1 MVSVVVDRIGVHVT
15 NAEDVDEHTEEG
27 GDKEEHHSDVID
39 VNTDTEGLSFDFEA
53 ISTHP
58 SKGEPVTDVVSSCT
72 LSYEFGNE
80 EHGEN
85 KTCDH
90 NWKCDEPSFLCR
102 LNPRLVSI
110 EDVSK
115 EENDWECK
123 HRQENDENCILN
135 EC

>member
-1 MVSVVVDRIGVHVT
+1 M
-15 NAEDVDEHTEEG
+15 
-27 GDKEEHHSDVID
+27 ID
-39 VNTDTEGLSFDFEA
+39 VNTDTEGLSFDSEA

-72 LSYEFGNE
+72 LSNEFGNQ
-80 EHGEN
+80 EHGEH
-85 KTCDH
+85 KTRNHD
-90 NWKCDEPSFLCR
+90 WKSDEAAFFGR
-102 LNPRLVSI
+102 LNPGLVSI

-123 HRQENDENCILN
+123 HWQEYDENGILD

>member
-27 GDKEEHHSDVID
+27 SNEEKHYCDVVD
-39 VNTDTEGLSFDFEA
+39 VNSDTEGLPFDGQA
-53 ISTHP
+53 IGTHP
-58 SKGEPVTDVVSSCT
+58 SKGEPVTNVMSSRS
-72 LSYEFGNE
+72 LSYELGDK
-80 EHGEN
+80 EHGEHKARN
-85 KTCDH
+85 H

-102 LNPRLVSI
+102 LHPCLVSV

-123 HRQENDENCILN
+123 HR
-135 EC
+135 